1 MTKIVEIVEGIMG
14 SGKSTGIIKWMENN
28 PNEKYIYVSPL
39 LSEVG
44 EGGRLSQAL
53 KNITFEYPI
62 SKNKGDEMLEL
73 LKVGKNIAC
82 THVLYSSL
90 TAEHLAQITDN
101 GYTLIIDEEINLI
114 SGVSEYGR
122 GDYKWLFANDHIE
135 VVPETG
141 QVCWKGDEDLL
152 KDNKYY
158 KFKTYCDN
166 QSLYVTKRDQY
177 MMVSQLPVKLL
188 HCAKRVIILTY
199 MFNGNVLDCFLKIK
213 GLQVVPFTEIELQ
226 SVDVEQ
232 VKSLIKLIKPTKPLL
247 QMNMTY
253 SWYDNKATN
262 DDLNEIGKFIRNC
275 AVKNEAKMDDVIYTH
290 PKNRFDSD
298 SKSKTLIK
306 PNGYY
311 RKKVD
316 GVEKVCW
323 LASSTKATN
332 LYADKWCLI
341 HCYNRYPQTPVEA
354 YINDYGSD
362 IGVKLNPEVFALSE
376 MLQWVWRSRI
386 RKGENIVLAIGSARM
401 CRIFSRWIE
410 SL

>member
-1 MTKIVEIVEGIMG
+1 MTQVVEIVEGIMG
-14 SGKSTGIIKWMENN
+14 SGKSTGIINWMEEN
-28 PNEKYIYVSPL
+28 PTEKYIYVSPL

-44 EGGRLSQAL
+44 EGGRLSQSL
-53 KNITFEYPI
+53 NNITFEYPVT
-62 SKNKGDEMLEL
+62 KNKADEMLDL
-73 LKVGKNIAC
+73 LKLGKNIAC

-90 TAEHLAQITDN
+90 TAEHLKYIED
-101 GYTLIIDEEINLI
+101 GDYILVIDEEINLI

-122 GDYKWLFANDHIE
+122 GDYKWLFSNDHIE
-135 VVPETG
+135 VIPETG
-141 QVCWKGDEDLL
+141 QVCWKGDEALL

-177 MMVSQLPVKLL
+177 MMVSQLPIKLL
-188 HCAKRVIILTY
+188 NCAKRVIILTY
-199 MFNGNVLDCFLKIK
+199 MFEGNVLDCFLKIK
-213 GLQVVPFTEIELQ
+213 GLKVVPFTEIKLRE
-226 SVDVEQ
+226 VDVEE
-232 VKSLIKLIKPTKPLL
+232 VKSLIKLIKPTKTLL
-247 QMNMTY
+247 QMNMTL

-262 DDLNEIGKFIRNC
+262 DDLHEISKFIRNC
-275 AVKNEAKMDDVIYTH
+275 AVSSKASRDDVIYTH

-306 PNGYY
+306 PLGFY
-311 RKKVD
+311 RKKI
-316 GVEKVCW
+316 GNVESVCW

-362 IGVKLNPEVFALSE
+362 MGVRLNAEVFALSE

-401 CRIFSRWIE
+401 CRIFSRWLE

>member
-1 MTKIVEIVEGIMG
+1 MTQVVEIVEGIMG
-14 SGKSTGIIKWMENN
+14 SGKSTGIINWMEEN
-28 PNEKYIYVSPL
+28 PTEKYIYVSPL

-44 EGGRLSQAL
+44 EGGRLSQSL
-53 KNITFEYPI
+53 SNITFEYPVT
-62 SKNKGDEMLEL
+62 KNKADEMLDL
-73 LKVGKNIAC
+73 LKLGKNIAC

-90 TAEHLAQITDN
+90 TTEHLKYIEDG
-101 GYTLIIDEEINLI
+101 GYILVIDEEINLI

-135 VVPETG
+135 VIPETG
-141 QVCWKGDEDLL
+141 QVCWKGDEALL

-177 MMVSQLPVKLL
+177 MMVSQLPIKLL
-188 HCAKRVIILTY
+188 NCAKRVIILTY
-199 MFNGNVLDCFLKIK
+199 MFEGNVLDCFLKIK
-213 GLQVVPFTEIELQ
+213 GLKVVPFTEIKLRE
-226 SVDVEQ
+226 VDVEE
-232 VKSLIKLIKPTKPLL
+232 VKSLIKLIKPAKSLL
-247 QMNMTY
+247 QMNMTL

-262 DDLNEIGKFIRNC
+262 DDLHEIAKFIRNC
-275 AVKNEAKMDDVIYTH
+275 AVSSKASRDDVIYTH

-306 PNGYY
+306 PLGFY
-311 RKKVD
+311 RKKT
-316 GVEKVCW
+316 GNVESVCW

-362 IGVKLNPEVFALSE
+362 MGVRLNAEVFALSE